1 MINFFRKIRQQMLN
15 QNKTSRYFKYALGE
29 IILVVFGILIAL
41 QINNWNENRKAANE
55 ETKILKALQVDFK
68 DSKNRIEETMS
79 SQQKVLDHSS
89 ILINIHERADE
100 KEFEY
105 FDTHLDSLKK
115 LIDYGTTWYRTE
127 PVTGAYNAL
136 ISAGK
141 VDLIKNEKLRHE
153 LAQFSADLE
162 SGFEDQQPAIDL
174 LTILQTDVSPFILE
188 IAGNTYRKRFNISPR
203 KHDTIVVSKQYFSN
217 KSYFGNLLSKHQLEF
232 NRINRQKSLLNQT
245 YSILKII
252 EQELLQD

>member
-1 MINFFRKIRQQMLN
+1 MIKFFRKIRQQMLN
-15 QNKTSRYFKYALGE
+15 ENKTSNYFKYALGE
-29 IILVVFGILIAL
+29 VILVVIGILIAL
-41 QINNWNENRKAANE
+41 QINTWNENRKASNE
-55 ETKILKALQVDFK
+55 ETKILTALQTDFK
-68 DSKNRIEETMS
+68 VSKERIEETIS
-79 SQQKVLDHSS
+79 IQQKVLDYCI
-89 ILINIHERADE
+89 ILINIHERQDE
-100 KEFEY
+100 TEFEY

-141 VDLIKNEKLRHE
+141 VDLIKNEKLRHK

-188 IAGNTYRKRFNISPR
+188 IASNTYRKRFNISPR
-203 KHDTIVVSKQYFSN
+203 KHDTIIVSKQYFSN

-245 YSILKII
+245 KAIIEII
-252 EQELLQD
+252 EQELYKK